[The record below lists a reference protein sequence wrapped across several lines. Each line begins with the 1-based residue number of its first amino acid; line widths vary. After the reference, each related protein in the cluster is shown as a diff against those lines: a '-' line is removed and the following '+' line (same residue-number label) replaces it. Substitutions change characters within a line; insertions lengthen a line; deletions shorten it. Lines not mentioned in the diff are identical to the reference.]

1 MNLSAV
7 NVETTRALRSWR
19 EPLEESQVAELATQA
34 EVTEKVRSLIG
45 EMCPLGAREVQS
57 EQRLVEDLGY
67 DSVSFLELA
76 LALESE
82 FELFTIDEEQA
93 ASLLTVGDIE
103 ALMTQLAAP
112 AA

>member
-1 MNLSAV
+1 MAS
-7 NVETTRALRSWR
+7 
-19 EPLEESQVAELATQA
+19 QA
-34 EVTEKVRSLIG
+34 EITEKVRNLIG
-45 EMCPLGAREVQS
+45 EMCPLGAREARS

-93 ASLLTVGDIE
+93 ASLVTVGDIE
-103 ALMTQLAAP
+103 TLMTQLAAS

>member
-1 MNLSAV
+1 M
-7 NVETTRALRSWR
+7 
-19 EPLEESQVAELATQA
+19 ATQA
-34 EVTEKVRSLIG
+34 EVTEKVRALIG
-45 EMCPLGAREVQS
+45 EMSPLGGRQASS
-57 EQRLVEDLGY
+57 EQRLIEDLGY

-93 ASLLTVGDIE
+93 ANLVTVGDIE
-103 ALMTQLAAP
+103 DLMTQLAAS

>member
-1 MNLSAV
+1 MIT
-7 NVETTRALRSWR
+7 E
-19 EPLEESQVAELATQA
+19 A
-34 EVTEKVRSLIG
+34 EVVEKVRTLIG
-45 EMCPLGAREVQS
+45 EMSPLGAREARS
-57 EQRLVEDLGY
+57 EQRLIEDLGY

-93 ASLLTVGDIE
+93 ASLVTVGDIE
-103 ALMTQLAAP
+103 TLMTQLAAP

>member
-1 MNLSAV
+1 MIT
-7 NVETTRALRSWR
+7 E
-19 EPLEESQVAELATQA
+19 A
-34 EVTEKVRSLIG
+34 EVVEKVRTLIG
-45 EMCPLGAREVQS
+45 EMSPLGAREARS
-57 EQRLVEDLGY
+57 EQRLIEDLGY

-93 ASLLTVGDIE
+93 ASLITVGDIE
-103 ALMTQLAAP
+103 TLMTQLAAP

>member
-1 MNLSAV
+1 M
-7 NVETTRALRSWR
+7 
-19 EPLEESQVAELATQA
+19 ATQA
-34 EVTEKVRSLIG
+34 EITEKVRTLIG
-45 EMCPLGAREVQS
+45 EMSPLGAREASS

-93 ASLLTVGDIE
+93 ASLVTVGDIE
-103 ALMTQLAAP
+103 TLMTQLAAS

>member
-1 MNLSAV
+1 V
-7 NVETTRALRSWR
+7 TTRA
-19 EPLEESQVAELATQA
+19 
-34 EVTEKVRSLIG
+34 EVTDKVRTLIG
-45 EMCPLGAREVQS
+45 EMSPLGAREARS

-76 LALESE
+76 LALEAE

-93 ASLLTVGDIE
+93 ANLSTVGDIE
-103 ALMTQLAAP
+103 SLMTQLAVP

>member
-1 MNLSAV
+1 LIT
-7 NVETTRALRSWR
+7 E
-19 EPLEESQVAELATQA
+19 A
-34 EVTEKVRSLIG
+34 EVVEKVRTLIG
-45 EMCPLGAREVQS
+45 EMSPLGAREARS
-57 EQRLVEDLGY
+57 EQRLIEDLGY

-93 ASLLTVGDIE
+93 ASLVTVGDIE
-103 ALMTQLAAP
+103 TLMTQLAAP

>member
-1 MNLSAV
+1 
-7 NVETTRALRSWR
+7 
-19 EPLEESQVAELATQA
+19 LASQA
-34 EVTEKVRSLIG
+34 EVTEKVRALIG
-45 EMCPLGAREVQS
+45 EMSPLGAQEARP

-82 FELFTIDEEQA
+82 FELFAIDEEQA

-103 ALMTQLAAP
+103 TLMTQLAVS